1 MDVTTQLAPFKC
13 AAYESGFVLSAATH
27 VILSVQDGDDDDFPG
42 VFFSP
47 SSKRGGGTP
56 ERDIAVRSTVPLFTN
71 SFAMA

>member
-27 VILSVQDGDDDDFPG
+27 VILSVQEGDDDDFPF
-42 VFFSP
+42 VFLSP
-47 SSKRGGGTP
+47 SKRSGGTP